1 MTSLREHVKLSVPA
15 RAFEARLRGKGR
27 RRLSLAELW
36 EAFVALHP
44 TVATDPDKR
53 ERLWETLEELAAARC
68 LAFPAQASWERVP
81 PPALPR
87 FVTLSAGGSGPG
99 RTRAL
104 DFPWHPELAWAAT
117 AQLSPTQRQFVERVN
132 QFLADGGTR
141 RPVIPLRERSL
152 ELCGDEKRLERLLD
166 TALFAPGRLTL
177 ELLRAERVFEPFAAH
192 RLNPRPL
199 LLVVENAT
207 TYRTLS
213 AYLPP
218 NGAVGLVGFGRGWQ
232 FVTSI
237 GSVPDVRPPVS
248 QIRYF
253 GDLDVNGLSIPVK
266 ATAVAR
272 SMALPV
278 VQPAAGLYRLLLTHG
293 TPSERSRDARHVTRG
308 AASEL
313 ACWLPTDLRTPVVEL
328 LSHGSRIAQE
338 WVGADILRTMSHGD
352 LDRLVT
358 E

>member
-1 MTSLREHVKLSVPA
+1 MQEPVQLSVSA
-15 RAFEARLRGKGR
+15 CAFDARLRRTGR
-27 RRLSLAELW
+27 RRLTLAELW

-53 ERLWETLEELAAARC
+53 ERLLETVEELAAARC
-68 LAFPAQASWERVP
+68 LALPAQASWERFP

-87 FVTLSAGGSGPG
+87 FVTLSTTGSGPV

-117 AQLSPTQRQFVERVN
+117 AQLGPTQRQFVERVN
-132 QFLADGGTR
+132 QFLADAGDH

-177 ELLRAERVFEPFAAH
+177 ELLRAEQVFEPFAM
-192 RLNPRPL
+192 RRINRRPL
-199 LLVVENAT
+199 LLAVENAT

-218 NGAVGLVGFGRGWQ
+218 DGAVGLVGFGRGWQ

-237 GSVPDVRPPVS
+237 GSVLDIRPPVS
-248 QIRYF
+248 EIRYF

-266 ATAVAR
+266 ATAVAQ
-272 SMALPV
+272 SIALPV
-278 VQPAAGLYRLLLTHG
+278 VQPAAGLYRLLLHHG
-293 TPSERSRDARHVTRG
+293 TPSKGSRDATHAATRA

-313 ACWLPTDLRTPVVEL
+313 ACWLPTDLQAPVIEL
-328 LSHGSRIAQE
+328 LSRGSRIAQE
-338 WVGADILRTMSHGD
+338 WVGADVLRTMSHHE